1 MGKERC
7 KGFTFSLGHQDHIRA
22 FIIYG
27 FRRVFFRGRFVNQK
41 MVSVFSLVCVL
52 CVEKVFDFVGR
63 ALGLSLLR
71 SAHHPTII
79 RLRLNKVKVIIG
91 LFFYI
96 IIFIIAINSLTFRLF
111 DNNVLYSN

>member
-22 FIIYG
+22 FIING
-27 FRRVFFRGRFVNQK
+27 FRRVFFRGRFFNQK

-52 CVEKVFDFVGR
+52 YVEKVFDFVGR

-79 RLRLNKVKVIIG
+79 RLRLNKVKVIIEQ
-91 LFFYI
+91 LLLLLNLLE
-96 IIFIIAINSLTFRLF
+96 NSAK
-111 DNNVLYSN
+111 

>member
-1 MGKERC
+1 MSFLWC
-7 KGFTFSLGHQDHIRA
+7 
-22 FIIYG
+22 
-27 FRRVFFRGRFVNQK
+27 
-41 MVSVFSLVCVL
+41 VCCVRY
-52 CVEKVFDFVGR
+52 VEKVFDFVGR